1 MLRGFLS
8 SCIFLVALLS
18 VGCSK
23 STSTTESRAVEPYIL
38 DSGSV
43 GFDIAP
49 LDGGNGSTQ
58 WMAIYASQG
67 KTAKFRI
74 EFGPEKAAET
84 KDQKDFPVSFGSGR
98 ILAEPG
104 SDSSALL
111 SDLAKALEAKHP
123 PTKIK
128 RISFLPFTFA
138 NIGTN
143 LSQAPGGGFNTK
155 PSGHWVATKIF
166 IGEDDQEGEFFLNIN
181 PATNKGQFSIKD
193 SDYGDIVVSRLA
205 QVL

>member
-1 MLRGFLS
+1 MRSLFLPP
-8 SCIFLVALLS
+8 CLLVAALLS

-23 STSTTESRAVEPYIL
+23 STSTTESRAVEPYIP

-43 GFDIAP
+43 GFDLAP
-49 LDGGNGSTQ
+49 LNGSNGSTE

-84 KDQKDFPVSFGSGR
+84 KDPKDSPIRFGSGC
-98 ILAEPG
+98 ILAESG

-111 SDLAKALEAKHP
+111 SDLAEAFEAKHP
-123 PTKIK
+123 PAMAK
-128 RISFLPFTFA
+128 RISFLSFTFA

-155 PSGHWVATKIF
+155 PAGHWIATKIF
-166 IGEDDQEGEFFLNIN
+166 MGQGDQEGQFFLNIN

-193 SDYGDIVVSRLA
+193 ADYGDIVISGLA

>member
-1 MLRGFLS
+1 VHRLYLLS
-8 SCIFLVALLS
+8 CLLPVALLS

-23 STSTTESRAVEPYIL
+23 STSTTESRAVESYIP

-49 LDGGNGSTQ
+49 LEGSNGSTV
-58 WMAIYASQG
+58 WMAIYISQG

-74 EFGPEKAAET
+74 EFGPEKAAPT
-84 KDQKDFPVSFGSGR
+84 KDPKAVPVSFGTGS

-104 SDSSALL
+104 SDSSVLL

-123 PTKIK
+123 PAKVK
-128 RISFLPFTFA
+128 RISFLPFTFV
-138 NIGTN
+138 NIGTD

-155 PSGHWVATKIF
+155 PSGHWIATKIF
-166 IGEDDQEGEFFLNIN
+166 IGEDDQEGEFFLNVN

-193 SDYGDIVVSRLA
+193 ADYGDIVISRLA

>member
-1 MLRGFLS
+1 MYRVPLS
-8 SCIFLVALLS
+8 FSLLLAALLLA
-18 VGCSK
+18 GCGK
-23 STSTTESRAVEPYIL
+23 SARTTESRAVETYMP

-43 GFDIAP
+43 AFDIAP
-49 LDGGNGSTQ
+49 LGASNGSTQ
-58 WMAIYASQG
+58 WFAIYTSQG

-74 EFGPEKAAET
+74 DFGPEQATKT
-84 KDQKDFPVSFGSGR
+84 KDPKDIPISFGTGR
-98 ILAEPG
+98 ILAESG
-104 SDSSALL
+104 SDSSVLL

-128 RISFLPFTFA
+128 RVSFLPFTFV
-138 NIGTN
+138 NIGTD

-155 PSGHWVATKIF
+155 PSGHWIATKIF
-166 IGEDDQEGEFFLNIN
+166 IGEDDQEGQFFLNIN

-193 SDYGDIVVSRLA
+193 ADYGDIVVSGLA

>member
-1 MLRGFLS
+1 MRSLFLPS
-8 SCIFLVALLS
+8 GLLFIALLS
-18 VGCSK
+18 LGCSK
-23 STSTTESRAVEPYIL
+23 STSTIDSRAVEPYVP
-38 DSGSV
+38 DSRSV

-49 LDGGNGSTQ
+49 LNGSDGSTQ

-84 KDQKDFPVSFGSGR
+84 KDPKDFPVSFGSGR

-104 SDSSALL
+104 SDASALL
-111 SDLAKALEAKHP
+111 ADLAKALEAKHP
-123 PTKIK
+123 PAMVK
-128 RISFLPFTFA
+128 RVSFLPFTFA

-143 LSQAPGGGFNTK
+143 LSQAPGGGFNAK
-155 PSGHWVATKIF
+155 PSGHWIATKIF

>member
-1 MLRGFLS
+1 MHRLPLS
-8 SCIFLVALLS
+8 SFLLLVALLS
-18 VGCSK
+18 IGCSK
-23 STSTTESRAVEPYIL
+23 STNTTEPRAVEPYL
-38 DSGSV
+38 PDPGSV

-49 LDGGNGSTQ
+49 LGGNNGSTQ
-58 WMAIYASQG
+58 WRAIYTSQG

-74 EFGPEKAAET
+74 EFGPEKAAPT
-84 KDQKDFPVSFGSGR
+84 KDSKAVPVSFGTGR

-104 SDSSALL
+104 SDSSTLL

-123 PTKIK
+123 PAKVK

-138 NIGTN
+138 NIGTD

-155 PSGHWVATKIF
+155 PSGHWIATKIF
-166 IGEDDQEGEFFLNIN
+166 IGEDHQEGQFFLNIN

-193 SDYGDIVVSRLA
+193 ADYGDIVISGLA